1 MLKRVIQK
9 FKSINSFFRLKMYV
23 EFQQKLY
30 YFELLLNVDIL
41 KEAEMDDDRKDL
53 YRENRLMITYN

>member
-1 MLKRVIQK
+1 
-9 FKSINSFFRLKMYV
+9 MYV

-41 KEAEMDDDRKDL
+41 KEAEMDEDRRDL
-53 YRENRLMITYN
+53 YRENRLMIT

>member
-1 MLKRVIQK
+1 MLKGVIQK
-9 FKSINSFFRLKMYV
+9 FKSINSFFLLKMNV

-41 KEAEMDDDRKDL
+41 KEAEIDEDRKDL
-53 YRENRLMITYN
+53 YRENRLMIT

>member
-1 MLKRVIQK
+1 
-9 FKSINSFFRLKMYV
+9 MYV

-41 KEAEMDDDRKDL
+41 KEAEIDEDRKDL
-53 YRENRLMITYN
+53 CTENRLMIT